1 MTTMNRQFYCP
12 PVTLGGK
19 RIIQWQSL
27 ADRARQC
34 RQFMTSSSETPQSHK
49 SRRTNRHS
57 IRFQGVPSHSA
68 IHSSL
73 HIELNLGLVGFP
85 LPIFLFVLPFPKI
98 NRRYFPAPTLKTWK
112 KWQREGGG
120 GANTLYLLQVNRNLL
135 LTFTYRQ
142 VRWNHTPG
150 QNAYHS
156 VCATP
161 PQP

>member
-1 MTTMNRQFYCP
+1 MNRRFYCP

-19 RIIQWQSL
+19 RIIQRQSL
-27 ADRARQC
+27 ADGARQC

-73 HIELNLGLVGFP
+73 HIELNSGFVGFP

-98 NRRYFPAPTLKTWK
+98 NTSYFPAPDPKDVK
-112 KWQREGGG
+112 K
-120 GANTLYLLQVNRNLL
+120 
-135 LTFTYRQ
+135 
-142 VRWNHTPG
+142 
-150 QNAYHS
+150 
-156 VCATP
+156 
-161 PQP
+161 